1 MTLNV
6 YTPYLPGGNSTEL
19 LPVAFWIYGGAF
31 RSGSNS
37 LPTCESVDERFRH
50 ELIQSADDGGNI
62 ASRGDVV
69 SVVVNYRLGA
79 LGNLASATRWNG
91 NQGITDQIQA
101 LKWVQEY
108 ISALGGDP
116 SRVTIYG

>member
-1 MTLNV
+1 MHERLRH
-6 YTPYLPGGNSTEL
+6 YLTQST
-19 LPVAFWIYGGAF
+19 
-31 RSGSNS
+31 
-37 LPTCESVDERFRH
+37 
-50 ELIQSADDGGNI
+50 DDGGNI